1 MDWKRKKV
9 GPIKSFPDA
18 FISIFLFSISIF
30 WFEEPNGGCGL
41 LVMGRGDYLFSC
53 SVFEHRLCDYFS
65 EAYGGLLPTA
75 PSPPPRD
82 CLRPVTNQFSV
93 RPQPLTLAI
102 FGQIFLKNG
111 EIWPFFQNLV
121 QRFKKWFP
129 VKNIYPCCQPLTRA
143 PDILHKNC
151 ETCKD

>member
-1 MDWKRKKV
+1 MDWKREKV

-30 WFEEPNGGCGL
+30 WFEEISSQMVAVVCL
-41 LVMGRGDYLFSC
+41 WWAVDLFGC

-93 RPQPLTLAI
+93 RPQPLTPAI

-111 EIWPFFQNLV
+111 EIWPFLKIWSKGSKNGFLLRISTHVPTLDTSPWHPSQKLWNL
-121 QRFKKWFP
+121 
-129 VKNIYPCCQPLTRA
+129 
-143 PDILHKNC
+143 
-151 ETCKD
+151 